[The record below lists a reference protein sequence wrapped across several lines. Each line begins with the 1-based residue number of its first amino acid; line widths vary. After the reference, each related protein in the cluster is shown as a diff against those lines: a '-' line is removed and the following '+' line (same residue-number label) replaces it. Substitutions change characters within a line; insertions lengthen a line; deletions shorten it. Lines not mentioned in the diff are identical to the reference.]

1 MAAVVFHIV
10 FTFAAPGR
18 NLALFFCRKQNQTER
33 HHAMRCDETF
43 DHGQ

>member
-18 NLALFFCRKQNQTER
+18 NLALFFVASRIRQKDIMQ
-33 HHAMRCDETF
+33 
-43 DHGQ
+43 

>member
-18 NLALFFCRKQNQTER
+18 NLALFFLSQAESDRKTSCNE
-33 HHAMRCDETF
+33 M
-43 DHGQ
+43 